1 MLDSDDLEMV
11 QLGAI
16 LLFNNYPL
24 VTVMEVM
31 RNHTK
36 MNWSYK
42 IEDDKIVIY
51 PISSIWEQLNASG
64 YKHSYAIDNF
74 TLDTL
79 TDAIKDFYNGKNCQ
93 ENVVLGRHRDGE
105 SGSEYAKKTPKKE
118 MGQDNEGVP
127 GK

>member
-1 MLDSDDLEMV
+1 MEEKIRQMLDSDDLEMV

-24 VTVMEVM
+24 VKVMEVM

-36 MNWSYK
+36 MNWSFK
-42 IEDDKIVIY
+42 IENNTIIVY
-51 PISSIWEQLNASG
+51 PISSLWEHINVSG
-64 YKHSYAIDNF
+64 YKHCYSIDAF

-79 TDAIKDFYNGKNCQ
+79 TDVIKDFYNGKNCQ

-105 SGSEYAKKTPKKE
+105 FGSKSTEEAP
-118 MGQDNEGVP
+118 
-127 GK
+127 